1 MIKYGYT
8 IIARI
13 DKGEE
18 ILEQINFTEEKDLMN
33 VKNLNTNEEKV
44 KYLRIL
50 RRYTQE
56 KTAEMIGI
64 SLRQVQRIDK
74 KLKNVIKMS

>member
-1 MIKYGYT
+1 ML
-8 IIARI
+8 
-13 DKGEE
+13 E
-18 ILEQINFTEEKDLMN
+18 ILEQINFTEEKDIIN
-33 VKNLNTNEEKV
+33 VKNLNTNQEKV

-56 KTAEMIGI
+56 RTAEMIGI

>member
-1 MIKYGYT
+1 ML
-8 IIARI
+8 
-13 DKGEE
+13 E

>member
-1 MIKYGYT
+1 ML
-8 IIARI
+8 
-13 DKGEE
+13 E
-18 ILEQINFTEEKDLMN
+18 ILEQINFTEEKDIIN
-33 VKNLNTNEEKV
+33 VKNLNTNQEKV

-56 KTAEMIGI
+56 RTAEMIGI
-64 SLRQVQRIDK
+64 SLRQVQRIEK